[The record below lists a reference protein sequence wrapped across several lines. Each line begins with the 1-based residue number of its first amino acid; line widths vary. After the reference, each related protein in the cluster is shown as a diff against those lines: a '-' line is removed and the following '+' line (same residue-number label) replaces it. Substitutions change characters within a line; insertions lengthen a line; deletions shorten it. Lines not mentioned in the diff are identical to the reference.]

1 MYNVWLQTFELRT
14 SNFSVEF
21 VFDQLV
27 IKVNVKQLEL
37 KGKVTCAMSLLHI
50 SGISLAKH
58 CQTLNIRAI
67 ITQ

>member
-1 MYNVWLQTFELRT
+1 MFYIYNVWLQTFELRT

-37 KGKVTCAMSLLHI
+37 KVRKLVI
-50 SGISLAKH
+50 LAKLLVLCH
-58 CQTLNIRAI
+58 SYTFLE
-67 ITQ
+67 